1 MARETRRERELR
13 LNRERVR
20 RHREKKRAAQR
31 AESQRRREVE
41 ALQSQRRVADLS
53 ADEIDQGIEWMGTL
67 LVPDGEMAGRPF
79 ALQDWQ
85 TDWIRAA
92 MSPGIQ
98 VAGLSIAR
106 KNAKTMLNV
115 LGAACFLVG
124 PWNSHS
130 WNGIVCAD
138 VGNHAHRFF
147 TYLQQVAKIND
158 LDILFKG
165 VRPPCEAYGKLG
177 AVLEVLAADG
187 SRTGHASNADIV
199 WLDEAGALTENQRP
213 LWNAMYSAMGA
224 RNGKMLCLGNQRE
237 GPMFA
242 ELEKRGKID
251 PRAHW
256 VRYSAPGDCD
266 PLDEDVWELA
276 NPGLGSIKSLEYMRG
291 KALDAEISP
300 ANMTYFMSF
309 DLNMDVDPARA
320 TIVTVGQWRECI
332 DEAADL
338 RGEPVV
344 LGIDLGGSVSMSA
357 AVAIGVE
364 TGAMRM
370 WAAFSSIPDILS
382 RGRQDGVDNTYVLMQ
397 NAGELRLYAGEH
409 VQPSEFITDVLGDL
423 AVMRCPILAVGAD
436 RYRRAE
442 LAQGLMGAGARV
454 NVDWRGVG
462 AGADGVFDIMAF
474 QRLVFEREL
483 RTRSSLGMVNAILHS
498 HIETDSNNNPKL
510 MKNKSRGRI
519 DLLSAGVLAAGL
531 LARYRESGRKKSSGY
546 SLLRSG

>member
-1 MARETRRERELR
+1 MARETRTEKRRRQWRESK
-13 LNRERVR
+13 R
-20 RHREKKRAAQR
+20 RKRAERKAAER
-31 AESQRRREVE
+31 AETQRRREVE

-53 ADEIDQGIEWMGTL
+53 ADEIDAGIEWMGTL

-79 ALQDWQ
+79 ALQYWQ
-85 TDWIRAA
+85 RSWLRAA

-106 KNAKTMLNV
+106 KNAKSMLNV
-115 LGAACFLVG
+115 LAAACFLVG
-124 PWNSHS
+124 PWNSYG

-138 VGNHAHRFF
+138 VGHHATIMFN
-147 TYLQQVAKIND
+147 YLQQLAKIND
-158 LDILFKG
+158 LDIMFK
-165 VRPPCEAYGKLG
+165 RSPPPGNAYGKLG
-177 AVLEVLAADG
+177 AVLDFLAADS
-187 SRTGHASNADIV
+187 SRTGHASNADVV

-213 LWNAMYSAMGA
+213 LWNALYSSIGA

-242 ELEKRGKID
+242 ELEKRGDID
-251 PRAHW
+251 PLVHW
-256 VRYSAPGDCD
+256 VRYAAPVDCD
-266 PLDEDVWELA
+266 PLDEAVWELA
-276 NPGLGSIKSLEYMRG
+276 NPGLGSIKSFEYMRG
-291 KALDAEISP
+291 KAIDAEISP

-332 DEAADL
+332 DEATDL

-370 WAAFSSIPDILS
+370 WSAFSSIPDILS
-382 RGRQDGVDNTYVLMQ
+382 RGRLDGVDNTYVLMQ

-409 VQPSEFITDVLGDL
+409 VEPKAFITDVLGDL
-423 AVMRCPILAVGAD
+423 GVMGCSILAVGAD

-462 AGADGVFDIMAF
+462 AGADGVYDIMAF

-483 RTRSSLGMVNAILHS
+483 CTRSSLGMVNAILHS

-546 SLLRSG
+546 SLLRA